1 MSFIL
6 DALKKLE
13 QKRQQGNVPDLM
25 TVHPKLIRE
34 EEKRPVRTYVIIAAL
49 VVNAA
54 VLLLWARPWEQREPD
69 IQTSNIQT
77 TKNITAPPVKAE
89 PEQSPPA
96 ITEQLPSPKKES
108 NNNKNTIVPEKKPVV
123 QEQEISETN
132 ETELRLD
139 ISGQELKELKD
150 QIKEEKTQIYERPVP
165 AVIPAEKVNDPAES
179 IVLEFGQ
186 LPVSVRDE
194 LPKITINTHIYSNDP
209 ATRIASINGSINHEG
224 DMVTKSLTLEEITE
238 NGVVLNYKGL
248 RFNMRA
254 F

>member
-150 QIKEEKTQIYERPVP
+150 QIKEEKAQIYERPVP
-165 AVIPAEKVNDPAES
+165 AVIPAEKVKDPAES

>member
-34 EEKRPVRTYVIIAAL
+34 EEKRPVWTYIIIAVL
-49 VVNAA
+49 IVNTA
-54 VLLLWARPWEQREPD
+54 VLVILARPWEQKEPE
-69 IQTSNIQT
+69 IITSNIQPA
-77 TKNITAPPVKAE
+77 KQITAPPINVT
-89 PEQSPPA
+89 PEQSPRV
-96 ITEQLPSPKKES
+96 ITEKSPSTEKES
-108 NNNKNTIVPEKKPVV
+108 NNNKNTIVPEQKPVV

-150 QIKEEKTQIYERPVP
+150 QIKEEKAQIYERPVP
-165 AVIPAEKVNDPAES
+165 AVIPDEKVNDPAES

-209 ATRIASINGSINHEG
+209 ATRLASINGSINHEG

-248 RFNMRA
+248 RFSMRA